1 MRDEEVPLPEEQVEL
16 EVEGEDGGRGR
27 HDQRREGGAERHA
40 QQEVVGGAALR
51 PEGLQG
57 AYSVVPGEF
66 YICLQGDHSRCSQPP
81 IDTITKVT
89 L

>member
-1 MRDEEVPLPEEQVEL
+1 MSKLSPYVLPADGAEVVRDEEVPLPEEQVEL

-57 AYSVVPGEF
+57 GYSVV
-66 YICLQGDHSRCSQPP
+66 
-81 IDTITKVT
+81 
-89 L
+89 